1 VSKPIEVSDAEF
13 ESEVLKS
20 ELPVLVDFW
29 APWCGPC
36 RLVAP
41 LVDELAEEYDGRVK
55 FVKVNTD
62 ENIVTAASYG
72 IRGIPTLL
80 VFKDGEP
87 VDQINGFRPKS
98 ELRGLLEQA
107 ITQPSLV

>member
-1 VSKPIEVSDAEF
+1 VSKPKEVTDAEF
-13 ESEVLKS
+13 ETEVLES

-29 APWCGPC
+29 ATWCGPC

-41 LVDELAEEYDGRVK
+41 IVDELADDYDGRVK

-62 ENIVTAASYG
+62 ENIRTVATYG
-72 IRGIPTLL
+72 IRSIPTLL

-87 VDQINGFRPKS
+87 VDQIIGFRSKS
-98 ELRGLLEQA
+98 ELRSLLERA

>member
-1 VSKPIEVSDAEF
+1 MPIEVTDAEF

-29 APWCGPC
+29 ATWCGPC

-41 LVDELAEEYDGRVK
+41 LVDQLAEEYDSRMK

-62 ENIVTAASYG
+62 ENIQTAATYG
-72 IRGIPTLL
+72 IRSIPTLL
-80 VFKDGEP
+80 VFKDGET
-87 VDQINGFRPKS
+87 VDQMIGFRPKS
-98 ELRGLLEQA
+98 ELRRLLEEA